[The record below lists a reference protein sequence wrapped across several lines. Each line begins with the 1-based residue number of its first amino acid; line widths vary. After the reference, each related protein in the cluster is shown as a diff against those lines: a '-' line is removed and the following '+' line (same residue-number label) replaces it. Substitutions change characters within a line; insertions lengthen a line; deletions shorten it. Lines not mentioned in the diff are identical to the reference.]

1 MARNS
6 AALAKLTGEHGVQLR
21 QFPDEMLKELAVLSD
36 QVVREQASKDKQG
49 EDILKIPLLFSLK
62 SPNCSDIFNASR
74 AEFCVVSRKSAT
86 NWASTPLGFCRAAS
100 VAPIIWSAVVL

>member
-36 QVVREQASKDKQG
+36 QVVREQASKDKQS
-49 EDILKIPLLFSLK
+49 EEILNSITEFRKIAANLAAVSLE
-62 SPNCSDIFNASR
+62 PY
-74 AEFCVVSRKSAT
+74 
-86 NWASTPLGFCRAAS
+86 LAARCAI
-100 VAPIIWSAVVL
+100 V